1 MNVSIA
7 MATYNG
13 ARYLQA
19 QLDSLARQTV
29 LPAELVV
36 CDDQSC
42 DGTPELIEKFAQTAP
57 FPVVLKENPHR
68 LHFADNFLQAADL
81 CTSDYVAFCDQD
93 DVWHSQ
99 KISTVT
105 QAFETSDACLVA
117 HNASVIDADGRV
129 VGELG
134 HIDRN
139 GMLTGAELHPW
150 GFFLGFTCTFKKQ
163 LLSMIPGDQRPFDI
177 IDPTRRLAHDRW
189 VAFLA
194 SIYGDVCVL
203 DDELAGYRYHGSNA
217 SGWMK
222 TPRGLTESIAAARL
236 KFGYHLLKQ
245 LRIAQSLVEL
255 MGGLLSSPSRLREVP
270 SPPRLL
276 EMLAYWRIYAERC
289 AARYTISKQDSPQ
302 LRAQKLGLALLNHAY
317 RDAVNGSISYRALAL
332 DLVVSLIARP
342 GQSSYAESLLST
354 SQSGATSP
362 ERGAPGIALLSQNQQ
377 RVATEQSHR

>member
-1 MNVSIA
+1 MDVSIA

-13 ARYLQA
+13 ARYLPA
-19 QLDSLARQTV
+19 QLDSLARQTL

-42 DGTPELIEKFAQTAP
+42 DATLDLVEKFAQTAP
-57 FPVVLKENPHR
+57 FPVVLKENSQR

-93 DVWHSQ
+93 DVWHPQ
-99 KISTVT
+99 KIARVT
-105 QAFETSDACLVA
+105 EAFETSDACLVA
-117 HNASVIDADGRV
+117 HNASVIDADGQV
-129 VGELG
+129 VGELS
-134 HIDRN
+134 HIDRHAT
-139 GMLTGAELHPW
+139 LTGAEFHPW
-150 GFFLGFTCTFKKQ
+150 GFFHGFTCTVKKP

-194 SIYGDVCVL
+194 SIYGDVCLL
-203 DDELAGYRYHGSNA
+203 DEQLARYRYHGSNA

-245 LRIAQSLVEL
+245 LRIAQGLVEL
-255 MGGLLSSPSRLREVP
+255 MGGLLSSPSRLQEVP

-289 AARYTISKQDSPQ
+289 AARYTISKEDRLQ
-302 LRAQKLGLALLNHAY
+302 LRAQKLGLALVNNAY
-317 RDAVNGSISYRALAL
+317 RDAVNGSVSYHAVAL
-332 DLVVSLIARP
+332 DLIVSLIARP
-342 GQSSYAESLLST
+342 GQSGYAESLLST
-354 SQSGATSP
+354 SSILGDTP
-362 ERGAPGIALLSQNQQ
+362 
-377 RVATEQSHR
+377 